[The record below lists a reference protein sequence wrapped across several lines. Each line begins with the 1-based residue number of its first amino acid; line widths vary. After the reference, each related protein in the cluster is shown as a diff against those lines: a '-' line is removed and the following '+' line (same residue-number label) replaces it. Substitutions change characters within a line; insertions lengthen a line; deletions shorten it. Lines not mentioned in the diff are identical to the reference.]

1 MEEILTDQFKKEE
14 TWRLESL
21 VSQFKRMDKESVTNT
36 ASGILRASI
45 SAATKVLNS
54 RKEQQELNQELVQEY
69 YEDIASGL

>member
-36 ASGILRASI
+36 ASEILRASI